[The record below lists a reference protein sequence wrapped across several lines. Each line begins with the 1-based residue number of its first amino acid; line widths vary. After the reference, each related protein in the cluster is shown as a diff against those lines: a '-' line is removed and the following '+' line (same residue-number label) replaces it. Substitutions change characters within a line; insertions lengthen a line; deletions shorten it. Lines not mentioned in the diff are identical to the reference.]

1 MVPMSSLE
9 LVTQDT
15 YYTVPSNHKGIF
27 PSSFTQP
34 ALQQTQLIRTFNPTN
49 TSHTP
54 KHITSMGP
62 LAPSMKPFQKI
73 AIFGAGGTNIGHH
86 VLEALVKDPGFTVT
100 VLVRESSKSTF
111 ASNIAVTRIA
121 DDFPYAALVEAL
133 QGHDVLISAVG
144 PEAKDAEYKLVEAAI
159 EAGVRRFFPTE
170 YGLDNSDPKNAA
182 VSPIFAI
189 KYDMQQHL
197 KSKQKEGLTWT
208 SVGTGMWIDW

>member
-1 MVPMSSLE
+1 M
-9 LVTQDT
+9 D
-15 YYTVPSNHKGIF
+15 
-27 PSSFTQP
+27 
-34 ALQQTQLIRTFNPTN
+34 
-49 TSHTP
+49 
-54 KHITSMGP
+54 P
-62 LAPSMKPFQKI
+62 LAPSTKPFQRI

-86 VLEALVKDPGFTVT
+86 VLEALIKDPSFTVT

-111 ASNIAVTRIA
+111 PPKVAVTRIE
-121 DDFPYAALVEAL
+121 DDFPHAALVAAL
-133 QGHDVLISAVG
+133 QSQDVLISAVG

-182 VSPIFAI
+182 LSPIFGI

-197 KSKQKEGLTWT
+197 KAKQSEGLTWT

>member
-1 MVPMSSLE
+1 
-9 LVTQDT
+9 
-15 YYTVPSNHKGIF
+15 
-27 PSSFTQP
+27 
-34 ALQQTQLIRTFNPTN
+34 
-49 TSHTP
+49 
-54 KHITSMGP
+54 MGP

-86 VLEALVKDPGFTVT
+86 VLEALLKDHSFTVT
-100 VLVRESSKSTF
+100 VLARGSSKSTF
-111 ASNIAVTRIA
+111 PSNVTVTRIA
-121 DDFPYAALVEAL
+121 DDFPHAALVEAL
-133 QGHDVLISAVG
+133 QGQDVLISAVG

-208 SVGTGMWIDW
+208 SVGTGMWIDS